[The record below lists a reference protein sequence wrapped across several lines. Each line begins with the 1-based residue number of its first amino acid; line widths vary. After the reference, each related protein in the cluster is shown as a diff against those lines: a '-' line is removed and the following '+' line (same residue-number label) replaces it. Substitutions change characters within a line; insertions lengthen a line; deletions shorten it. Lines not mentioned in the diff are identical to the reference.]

1 VSATHAQTPRQGTVW
16 VYTFRFAD
24 VFRYQDVLIAGAM
37 RSVGVTALT
46 AMLGLCVGTACAL
59 GLIYGP
65 AKLRPFINSYV
76 EFFRNT
82 PFIVQLFFIF
92 FGLASIGFRMTA
104 WTAAIA
110 ALTVNF
116 GAYTTEIMRAGILSV
131 PRGQIESAA
140 SLGLSPWHTF
150 SSVIVFQAIRNVYAS
165 ISSYIVLLFLGTS
178 IISQISAQDL
188 FYAASFIESRTFRNF
203 ETYLVMSGIYLGVVI
218 LFRLVSALGWRFI
231 FARRG

>member
-1 VSATHAQTPRQGTVW
+1 
-16 VYTFRFAD
+16 VYTFRFSD
-24 VFRYQDVLIAGAM
+24 VFRYHDILVEGAL
-37 RSVGVTALT
+37 RSIGVTALT
-46 AMLGLCVGTACAL
+46 ATLGLSLGTACAV

-65 AKLRPFINSYV
+65 ARLRPVINVYV

-92 FGLASIGFRMTA
+92 FGLASVGFRMTA
-104 WTAAIA
+104 WSAAIA

-165 ISSYIVLLFLGTS
+165 ISSYVVLLFLGTS
-178 IISQISAQDL
+178 IISQISAQEL
-188 FYAASFIESRTFRNF
+188 FYSASFIESRTFRNF
-203 ETYLVMSGIYLGVVI
+203 ETYLIMSGIYLGIVI
-218 LFRLVSALGWRFI
+218 LFRLLSALGWRLF
-231 FARRG
+231 FMRRG

>member
-1 VSATHAQTPRQGTVW
+1 MRPSHKGMRR

-24 VFRYQDVLIAGAM
+24 VFRYSDLLIAGAA

-46 AMLGLCVGTACAL
+46 AVLGLCLGTACAL
-59 GLIYGP
+59 SLIYGP
-65 AKLRPFINSYV
+65 RRLRPVVNGYV
-76 EFFRNT
+76 ELFRNT

-92 FGLASIGFRMTA
+92 FGLASSGFRMTA
-104 WTAAIA
+104 WTAAIS

-140 SLGLSPWHTF
+140 ALGLGPWHTF
-150 SSVIVFQAIRNVYAS
+150 SSVIAFQAVRNVYAS
-165 ISSYIVLLFLGTS
+165 ISSYVVLLFLGTS
-178 IISQISAQDL
+178 IISQISAQEL
-188 FYAASFIESRTFRNF
+188 FYSASFIESRTFRNF
-203 ETYLVMSGIYLGVVI
+203 ETYLVMSGIYLGIVI
-218 LFRLVSALGWRFI
+218 LFRLLSALGWRLF

>member
-1 VSATHAQTPRQGTVW
+1 M
-16 VYTFRFAD
+16 YTFRFSE
-24 VFRYQDVLIAGAM
+24 VFRYSDLLIAGAA
-37 RSVGVTALT
+37 RSVAITALT
-46 AMLGLCVGTACAL
+46 ATLGLCLGTACAVVL
-59 GLIYGP
+59 VYGP
-65 AKLRPFINSYV
+65 PRARPIINGYV

-92 FGLASIGFRMTA
+92 FGLSSIGLRMTA

-116 GAYTTEIMRAGILSV
+116 AAYSTEIMRAGILSV

-140 SLGLSPWHTF
+140 SLGLTPWHTF
-150 SSVIVFQAIRNVYAS
+150 SNVIAFQAIRNVYAS

-178 IISQISAQDL
+178 IISQISVQEL
-188 FYAASFIESRTFRNF
+188 FYSAAFIESRTFRSF
-203 ETYLVMSGIYLGVVI
+203 ESYLVVSGIYLGIVVLI
-218 LFRLVSALGWRFI
+218 RLLAALGWYTV

>member
-1 VSATHAQTPRQGTVW
+1 
-16 VYTFRFAD
+16 VYTFRFSE
-24 VFRYQDVLIAGAM
+24 VFRYSDLLVSGAL

-46 AMLGLCVGTACAL
+46 ATLGLCVGTSCAL
-59 GLIYGP
+59 LLLYGP
-65 AKLRPFINSYV
+65 KRLRPFITGYV

-92 FGLASIGFRMTA
+92 FGLASVGLRMSS
-104 WTAAIA
+104 WTAAIL

-116 GAYTTEIMRAGILSV
+116 GAYTTEIMRAGIIFI

-150 SSVIVFQAIRNVYAS
+150 ANVIAFQAVRNVYAS

-178 IISQISAQDL
+178 IISQISVQEL
-188 FYAASFIESRTFRNF
+188 FYSASYIESRTFRNF
-203 ETYLVMSGIYLGVVI
+203 EAYLVVSAIYLAIVI
-218 LFRLVSALGWRFI
+218 VFRLLSSLFWLLV

>member
-1 VSATHAQTPRQGTVW
+1 L
-16 VYTFRFAD
+16 YTFRFAD
-24 VFRYQDVLIAGAM
+24 VFRYSDLLIAGAL
-37 RSVGVTALT
+37 RSVGITALT
-46 AMLGLCVGTACAL
+46 ATLGLCLGTTCAVAL
-59 GLIYGP
+59 VYGSP
-65 AKLRPFINSYV
+65 RLRPLINGYV

-150 SSVIVFQAIRNVYAS
+150 SSVILFQAIRGVYAS
-165 ISSYIVLLFLGTS
+165 ISSYVVLLFLGTS
-178 IISQISAQDL
+178 IISQISVQEL
-188 FYAASFIESRTFRNF
+188 FYSAAYIESRTFRNF
-203 ETYLVMSGIYLGVVI
+203 ESYLVVSGIYLGIVI
-218 LFRLVSALGWRFI
+218 LFRLLSALGWQLV

>member
-1 VSATHAQTPRQGTVW
+1 
-16 VYTFRFAD
+16 VYTFRFSD
-24 VFRYQDVLIAGAM
+24 VLRYDDLLIAGAA

-46 AMLGLCVGTACAL
+46 ATLGLCLGTACAVA
-59 GLIYGP
+59 LIYGP
-65 AKLRPFINSYV
+65 ARLRPFINIYV

-92 FGLASIGFRMTA
+92 FGLASVGFRMTA

-116 GAYTTEIMRAGILSV
+116 GAYTTEIMRAGILAV

-150 SSVIVFQAIRNVYAS
+150 SSVIVFQAIRHVYSS
-165 ISSYIVLLFLGTS
+165 ISSYVVLLFLGTS
-178 IISQISAQDL
+178 IISQISVQEL
-188 FYAASFIESRTFRNF
+188 FYSAAFIESRTFRAF
-203 ETYLVMSGIYLGVVI
+203 ESYLVVSGIYLGIVI
-218 LFRLVSALGWRFI
+218 VLRLLSTLGWHLV

>member
-1 VSATHAQTPRQGTVW
+1 LVGVALKERPPL
-16 VYTFRFAD
+16 VYTFRFSE
-24 VFRYQDVLIAGAM
+24 VFRYSDLLFSGAL

-46 AMLGLCVGTACAL
+46 AALGLCVGTACAL
-59 GLIYGP
+59 ALIYGP
-65 AKLRPFINSYV
+65 QRIRPFITAYV

-92 FGLASIGFRMTA
+92 FGLASVGLRMTA

-140 SLGLSPWHTF
+140 SIGLGPWHTF
-150 SSVIVFQAIRNVYAS
+150 SSVIAFQAIRNVYAS
-165 ISSYIVLLFLGTS
+165 LSSYIVLLFLGTS
-178 IISQISAQDL
+178 IISQISAQEL
-188 FYAASFIESRTFRNF
+188 FYSASYIESRTFRNF
-203 ETYLVMSGIYLGVVI
+203 EAYLVVSGIYLAIVI
-218 LFRLVSALGWRFI
+218 AFRLLSSLAWVVF

>member
-1 VSATHAQTPRQGTVW
+1 
-16 VYTFRFAD
+16 VYNFRFAD
-24 VFRYQDVLIAGAM
+24 VFRYSDLLLAGAA

-46 AMLGLCVGTACAL
+46 ALLGLALGTACAL
-59 GLIYGP
+59 ALVYGP
-65 AKLRPFINSYV
+65 PRLRPIVNGYV

-92 FGLASIGFRMTA
+92 FGLASIGLRMTA

-150 SSVIVFQAIRNVYAS
+150 SNVIAFQAIRNVYAS
-165 ISSYIVLLFLGTS
+165 ICSYVVLLFLGTS
-178 IISQISAQDL
+178 IISQISAQEL
-188 FYAASFIESRTFRNF
+188 FYSASFIESRTFRNF
-203 ETYLVMSGIYLGVVI
+203 ETYLVMSAIYLSIVI
-218 LFRLVSALGWRFI
+218 VFRLLSSLGWRLF
-231 FARRG
+231 FAGRS

>member
-1 VSATHAQTPRQGTVW
+1 
-16 VYTFRFAD
+16 VYTFRFSD
-24 VFRYQDVLIAGAM
+24 VFRYSDLLIAGAL

-46 AMLGLCVGTACAL
+46 ATFGLCVGTACAL
-59 GLIYGP
+59 AVLYGP
-65 AKLRPFINSYV
+65 PRLRPFIAGYV

-92 FGLASIGFRMTA
+92 FGLASIGLRMTA
-104 WTAAIA
+104 WTAAIL

-140 SLGLSPWHTF
+140 SLGLSPWDTF
-150 SSVIVFQAIRNVYAS
+150 TSVIAFQAVRNVYAS
-165 ISSYIVLLFLGTS
+165 IGSYIVLLFLGSS
-178 IISQISAQDL
+178 IISQISAQEL
-188 FYAASFIESRTFRNF
+188 FYSAAYIESRTFRNF
-203 ETYLVMSGIYLGVVI
+203 ETYLVVSGIYLAIVI
-218 LFRLVSALGWRFI
+218 AFRLLSSLVWFLF

>member
-1 VSATHAQTPRQGTVW
+1 M
-16 VYTFRFAD
+16 YTFRFAD
-24 VFRYQDVLIAGAM
+24 VFRYSDLLIEGAA

-46 AMLGLCVGTACAL
+46 AALGLCLGTTCAL
-59 GLIYGP
+59 ALIYGP
-65 AKLRPFINSYV
+65 ARLRPIISGYV

-92 FGLASIGFRMTA
+92 FGLASIGLRMTA

-150 SSVIVFQAIRNVYAS
+150 SSVIAFQAVRNVYAS
-165 ISSYIVLLFLGTS
+165 ISSYVVLLFLGTS
-178 IISQISAQDL
+178 IISQISAQEL
-188 FYAASFIESRTFRNF
+188 FYSASFIESRTFRNF
-203 ETYLVMSGIYLGVVI
+203 ETYLVMSGIYLGIVI
-218 LFRLVSALGWRFI
+218 LFRLFSALGWRLF